1 MDAIVPVVHPSNTVS
16 GLTTQQL
23 RDIYTGKVTN
33 WKELGGA
40 DAKIVIISRDTSSG
54 TFECWE
60 ELVMNKERVTP
71 AALMQASNGAV
82 VQAVSNNKNAVGY
95 IGLGYLDK
103 STKGLKVNN
112 VQASAQT
119 ALSKQWPVARELYIF
134 TDGQPT
140 GEVKA
145 LVDYLLDP
153 GKGQKS
159 VREVGYVP
167 LAH

>member
-1 MDAIVPVVHPSNTVS
+1 
-16 GLTTQQL
+16 
-23 RDIYTGKVTN
+23 
-33 WKELGGA
+33 
-40 DAKIVIISRDTSSG
+40 
-54 TFECWE
+54 
-60 ELVMNKERVTP
+60 MNKECVTP

-119 ALSKQWPVARELYIF
+119 ALSSNGPWRVNCTSSLTAS
-134 TDGQPT
+134 PT

>member
-1 MDAIVPVVHPSNTVS
+1 M
-16 GLTTQQL
+16 
-23 RDIYTGKVTN
+23 
-33 WKELGGA
+33 
-40 DAKIVIISRDTSSG
+40 DAKIVVISRDTSSG

-60 ELVMNKERVTP
+60 ELVMNKERVSP

-82 VQAVSNNKNAVGY
+82 VQAVSNNKNAIGY
-95 IGLGYLDK
+95 VGLGYLDK
-103 STKGLKVNN
+103 STKGLKVND

-119 ALSKQWPVARELYIF
+119 ALSKQWPIARELYIF
-134 TDGQPT
+134 TDGQPA
-140 GEVKA
+140 GVVKE

-153 GKGQKS
+153 AKGQKS